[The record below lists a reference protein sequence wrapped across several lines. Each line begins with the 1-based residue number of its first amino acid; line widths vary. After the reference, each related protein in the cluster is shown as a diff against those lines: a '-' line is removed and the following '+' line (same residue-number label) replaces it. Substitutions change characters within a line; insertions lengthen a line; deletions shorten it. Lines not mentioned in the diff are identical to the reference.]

1 MIPALDTRTRS
12 LLLTLAL
19 GVFAGALDLSVL
31 SPALPAIGHEFA
43 VPLGNLA
50 WIFTLYLLANVAS
63 IAIAATL
70 ADRYGRRPI
79 YLLCISLFALGS
91 LLAITA
97 ENYPLFLL
105 ARAIQALGAGGI
117 FPVATAA
124 IGDVI
129 PLEKRGAAL
138 GAVAATWGAAAVLGP
153 TIGGIL
159 TNALSWRWIFAANLP
174 LAIWVFVRALRDV
187 PTSAPRVRPPL
198 DALGLIAMTGGLLA
212 MVAGI
217 TTLDIPLGV
226 LGAIVLAVFLF
237 FERRVAHPVVPLSL
251 FSTPQLAKTYGIEL
265 LVGILEGSLFFVPT
279 VIVAAQHRNEI
290 QAGAIAALGAL
301 AFVVV
306 IPASGKAL
314 DRIGSRSV
322 LLLGSA
328 FTALGLA
335 IFAFG
340 FTSLFWSIT
349 AMLVAGVGFGA
360 LLGAP
365 TRYIITNAADAAHRS
380 TALGFLSQALIV
392 GQLIGGSLAGGLF
405 DLRHNHNAGFREAYL
420 AFVLVALL
428 AFILSGRLDSQARER
443 MGESAETA
451 EGSAA

>member
-1 MIPALDTRTRS
+1 MIPTLDKQTRS

-31 SPALPAIGHEFA
+31 SPALPAIGREFA
-43 VPLGNLA
+43 VPLGDLA

-91 LLAITA
+91 LLAIA
-97 ENYPLFLL
+97 APNYPLFLL
-105 ARAIQALGAGGI
+105 ARALQALGAGGI

-159 TNALSWRWIFAANLP
+159 THALNWRWIFAANIP
-174 LAIWVFVRALRDV
+174 LAAWVFVRALRDV
-187 PTSAPRVRPPL
+187 PTTAPRVRPPL
-198 DALGLIAMTGGLLA
+198 DAIGLVAMTAGLLA
-212 MVAGI
+212 LVAGI
-217 TTLDIPLGV
+217 TTLDPQLSV
-226 LGAIVLAVFLF
+226 AGAIVLVAFIF
-237 FERRVAHPVVPLSL
+237 FERRIAHPIVPLSL
-251 FSTPQLAKTYGIEL
+251 FGTPQLAKTYGLEL

-290 QAGAIAALGAL
+290 EAGAIAALGAL
-301 AFVVV
+301 AFVAV

-328 FTALGLA
+328 FTAVGLA

-340 FTSLFWSIT
+340 FTSLLWSIV
-349 AMLVAGVGFGA
+349 AMLVAGLGFGA

-405 DLRHNHNAGFREAYL
+405 DLRHNHNAGFRTAYL
-420 AFVLVALL
+420 AFVVVAVLAFLL
-428 AFILSGRLDSQARER
+428 AGRLDSRER
-443 MGESAETA
+443 ERTSAASESV

>member
-1 MIPALDTRTRS
+1 MIPKLDIRTRS

-31 SPALPAIGHEFA
+31 SPALPAIARQFT
-43 VPLGNLA
+43 VPLGELA

-63 IAIAATL
+63 IALAATL

-79 YLLCISLFALGS
+79 YLTCISLFALGS
-91 LLAITA
+91 LLAIA
-97 ENYPLFLL
+97 APSYPVFLL
-105 ARAIQALGAGGI
+105 ARALQALGAGGI

-153 TIGGIL
+153 TIGGL
-159 TNALSWRWIFAANLP
+159 VTHLLSWRWIFAANVP
-174 LAIWVFVRALRDV
+174 LAAWVFLRALRDV
-187 PTSAPRVRPPL
+187 PTTAPRVRPPL
-198 DALGLIAMTGGLLA
+198 DAVGLISMTVGLLA
-212 MVAGI
+212 VVAGI
-217 TTLDIPLGV
+217 TTLDPLLGIAGAVV
-226 LGAIVLAVFLF
+226 LVGFVL
-237 FERRVAHPVVPLSL
+237 FERSIAHPIVPLSL
-251 FSTPQLAKTYGIEL
+251 FATPQLAKTYGLEL
-265 LVGILEGSLFFVPT
+265 LIGLLEGSLFFVPT

-290 QAGAIAALGAL
+290 EAGAIAALGAL

-306 IPASGKAL
+306 IPISGKAL

-328 FTALGLA
+328 CTAIGLA
-335 IFAFG
+335 IFALG
-340 FTSLFWSIT
+340 FTSLAWSIV
-349 AMLVAGVGFGA
+349 AMLVAGLGFGA

-365 TRYIITNAADAAHRS
+365 TRYIITNAADAARRS

-405 DLRHNHNAGFREAYL
+405 DARQNHDAGFREAYF
-420 AFVLVALL
+420 AFVVVAVLALL
-428 AFILSGRLDSQARER
+428 LAGQLDSHARESLAKELVPAS
-443 MGESAETA
+443 GDSA
-451 EGSAA
+451 

>member
-1 MIPALDTRTRS
+1 MIPTLDKRTRS

-31 SPALPAIGHEFA
+31 SPALPAIGREFA
-43 VPLGNLA
+43 VPLGDLS

-70 ADRYGRRPI
+70 ADRYGRRPV
-79 YLLCISLFALGS
+79 YLFCISLFAAGS
-91 LLAITA
+91 ALAIFS
-97 ENYPLFLL
+97 NSYPMFLV
-105 ARAIQALGAGGI
+105 ARALQALGAGGI

-153 TIGGIL
+153 SIGGIVTHL
-159 TNALSWRWIFAANLP
+159 LSWRWIFMANIP
-174 LAIWVFVRALRDV
+174 LATWVFLRALRDV
-187 PTSAPRVRPPL
+187 PTTAPRVRPPL
-198 DALGLIAMTGGLLA
+198 DAIGLVAMTAGLLA
-212 MVAGI
+212 IVAGV
-217 TTLDIPLGV
+217 TTFNPW
-226 LGAIVLAVFLF
+226 LGATGAVVLLAFVL
-237 FERRVAHPVVPLSL
+237 FERRIEHPIVPLSL
-251 FSTPQLAKTYGIEL
+251 FSTPQLAKTYGLEL

-279 VIVAAQHRNEI
+279 VIVAAQHRNAIE
-290 QAGAIAALGAL
+290 AGAIAALGAL

-306 IPASGKAL
+306 IPVSGKAL

-328 FTALGLA
+328 CTAAGLA

-340 FTSLFWSIT
+340 FTSLAWSIV
-349 AMLVAGVGFGA
+349 AMLVAGFGFGA

-365 TRYIITNAADAAHRS
+365 TRYIITNAAEVDRRS

-405 DLRHNHNAGFREAYL
+405 DAHHHQNAGFREAYI
-420 AFVLVALL
+420 AFVVVAVLALL
-428 AFILSGRLDSQARER
+428 LATQLDSRARER
-443 MGESAETA
+443 ALARHLSGIAER
-451 EGSAA
+451 

>member
-1 MIPALDTRTRS
+1 MIPALDKSTRS

-31 SPALPAIGHEFA
+31 SPALPAIGREFA

-91 LLAITA
+91 LLAIA
-97 ENYPLFLL
+97 APNYPLFLL
-105 ARAIQALGAGGI
+105 ARALQALGAGGI

-159 TNALSWRWIFAANLP
+159 THALSWRWIFAANVP
-174 LAIWVFVRALRDV
+174 LAAWVFVRALRDV
-187 PTSAPRVRPPL
+187 PTTAPRSRPPL
-198 DALGLIAMTGGLLA
+198 DAIGLVAMTAGLLA
-212 MVAGI
+212 LVAGI
-217 TTLDIPLGV
+217 TTLDPLLGV
-226 LGAIVLAVFLF
+226 AGAAVLAGFLL
-237 FERRVAHPVVPLSL
+237 FERRIAHPVVPLTL
-251 FSTPQLAKTYGIEL
+251 FGTPQLAKTYGLEL

-290 QAGAIAALGAL
+290 EAGAIAALGAL
-301 AFVVV
+301 AFVAV

-340 FTSLFWSIT
+340 FTSLFWSLV
-349 AMLVAGVGFGA
+349 AMLVAGIGFGA

-365 TRYIITNAADAAHRS
+365 TRYIITNAADPAHRS

-420 AFVLVALL
+420 AFVAVAAIAFVL
-428 AFILSGRLDSQARER
+428 AGQLDSQARER
-443 MGESAETA
+443 MTGASESAE
-451 EGSAA
+451 GNAA

>member
-1 MIPALDTRTRS
+1 MIPALDRRTRS

-31 SPALPAIGHEFA
+31 SPALPAIGREFA
-43 VPLGNLA
+43 VPLGDLA

-70 ADRYGRRPI
+70 ADRYGRRAI
-79 YLLCISLFALGS
+79 YLSCISLFALGS
-91 LLAITA
+91 LLAILA
-97 ENYPLFLL
+97 PSYPVFLL
-105 ARAIQALGAGGI
+105 ARALQALGAGGI

-153 TIGGIL
+153 TIGGIV
-159 TNALSWRWIFAANLP
+159 THALSWRWIFAANIP
-174 LAIWVFVRALRDV
+174 LAAWVFFRAVRDV
-187 PTSAPRVRPPL
+187 PTNAPRVRPPL
-198 DALGLIAMTGGLLA
+198 DALGLIAMTAGLLA
-212 MVAGI
+212 AVAGL
-217 TTLDIPLGV
+217 TTLDPWLGIAGVAILVAFV
-226 LGAIVLAVFLF
+226 L
-237 FERRVAHPVVPLSL
+237 FERRIAHPIVPLSL
-251 FSTPQLAKTYGIEL
+251 FSTPQLAKTYALEL
-265 LVGILEGSLFFVPT
+265 LIGLLEGSLFFVPT

-290 QAGAIAALGAL
+290 EAGAIAALGAL

-306 IPASGKAL
+306 IPISGKAL

-328 FTALGLA
+328 CTAIGLA

-340 FTSLFWSIT
+340 FTSLAWSIV

-365 TRYIITNAADAAHRS
+365 TRYIITNAAEPDRRS

-392 GQLIGGSLAGGLF
+392 GQLVGGSLAGGLF
-405 DLRHNHNAGFREAYL
+405 DAHRQPNAGFREAYL
-420 AFVLVALL
+420 AFVAVSLLALLVATQ
-428 AFILSGRLDSQARER
+428 LDSRARER
-443 MGESAETA
+443 ALARHLSDGAER
-451 EGSAA
+451 

>member
-1 MIPALDTRTRS
+1 MIPALDRRTRS

-19 GVFAGALDLSVL
+19 GVFVGALDLSVL
-31 SPALPAIGHEFA
+31 SPALPAIGREFA

-50 WIFTLYLLANVAS
+50 WIFTIYLLANVAS
-63 IAIAATL
+63 IALAATL

-79 YLLCISLFALGS
+79 YLICISLFALGS

-97 ENYPLFLL
+97 SNYPLFLL
-105 ARAIQALGAGGI
+105 ARALQALGAGGI

-159 TNALSWRWIFAANLP
+159 THALNWRWIFAANLP
-174 LAIWVFVRALRDV
+174 LAAWVFVRALRDV
-187 PTSAPRVRPPL
+187 PTTAPRVRPPL
-198 DALGLIAMTGGLLA
+198 DAVGLVTMTAGLLA
-212 MVAGI
+212 LVAGI
-217 TTLDIPLGV
+217 TTLNPLLGV
-226 LGAIVLAVFLF
+226 AGAVVLALFLL
-237 FERRVAHPVVPLSL
+237 FERRIAHPVVPLSL
-251 FSTPQLAKTYGIEL
+251 FATPQLSKTYGLEL

-290 QAGAIAALGAL
+290 EAGAIAALGAL
-301 AFVVV
+301 AFVAV

-340 FTSLFWSIT
+340 FTSLVWSIV
-349 AMLVAGVGFGA
+349 AMLVAGLGFGA

-405 DLRHNHNAGFREAYL
+405 DLRHNRNAGFREAYL
-420 AFVLVALL
+420 AFVVVAAI
-428 AFILSGRLDSQARER
+428 AFIIAGQLDSQTRER
-443 MGESAETA
+443 MTVAGETA
-451 EGSAA
+451 EGNAA